1 MRRLFPLLLAILF
14 LFSSCANGNGG
25 EESRNGQ
32 RLPKP
37 ADPDDLFSYAF
48 GYMFASSASSYGS
61 AVSYDYLIQGIMDY
75 SEGRQEFTKD
85 EMNYILS
92 SFLQQLDEERTKEK
106 ALAASKNLAEAES
119 FLAANKGRR
128 GVGTTVSGLQY
139 EVLRIGSGR
148 KASENDTVT
157 INYQIVLLD
166 GTIADSSYGRDIP
179 STISLSNTIPGF
191 REAVSLMNEGA
202 KYRFWIHPDIGFGS
216 EEMDGIGPNSLL
228 ICDVELIEIEE

>member
-25 EESRNGQ
+25 EETRNGH

-37 ADPDDLFSYAF
+37 SDSDDLFSYAF

-106 ALAASKNLAEAES
+106 ELAASNG
-119 FLAANKGRR
+119 F
-128 GVGTTVSGLQY
+128 
-139 EVLRIGSGR
+139 
-148 KASENDTVT
+148 
-157 INYQIVLLD
+157 LLD
-166 GTIADSSYGRDIP
+166 RHNNFAQ
-179 STISLSNTIPGF
+179 
-191 REAVSLMNEGA
+191 
-202 KYRFWIHPDIGFGS
+202 
-216 EEMDGIGPNSLL
+216 
-228 ICDVELIEIEE
+228 